1 MARGMASSKGD
12 TSLKDVIHLR
22 AGFILVPAL
31 LGALLLG
38 ACGGGG
44 SGGTGTGSDEK
55 FVADICKAGAQFQ
68 DDLTKLFANLA
79 NIQSEEEAAKKI
91 AEPLETFAKSFKAA
105 KPPADLKQWHS
116 DSSKSLDEA
125 VAALKK
131 GNTNAAIFQQDSPFP
146 EPPKGAEE
154 RLSKI
159 AANNADCQKSELF
172 TN

>member
-1 MARGMASSKGD
+1 MKRF
-12 TSLKDVIHLR
+12 VHLR

-38 ACGGGG
+38 ACGGDSDGG
-44 SGGTGTGSDEK
+44 GGGGTGSDEK

-68 DDLTKLFANLA
+68 DDLTKLFASLA
-79 NIQSEEEAAKKI
+79 NVQSEEEAVKKL
-91 AEPLETFAKSFKAA
+91 AEPFESFAKSFKTA
-105 KPPADLKQWHS
+105 KPPSDLKQWHS
-116 DSSKSLDEA
+116 EASKSLDEA
-125 VAALKK
+125 VAAMKK
-131 GNTNAAIFQQDSPFP
+131 GDANAAIFQQDSPFP

-159 AANNADCQKSELF
+159 AAANADCQKADLF

>member
-1 MARGMASSKGD
+1 MKRFFQRQAG
-12 TSLKDVIHLR
+12 LVILP
-22 AGFILVPAL
+22 VV
-31 LGALLLG
+31 LGALVLG
-38 ACGGGG
+38 ACGGG
-44 SGGTGTGSDEK
+44 SNGGGGGGTGSDEK

-79 NIQSEEEAAKKI
+79 NVQSEEEAVKKL
-91 AEPLETFAKSFKAA
+91 AEPFESFSKSFTAA
-105 KPPADLKQWHS
+105 KPPSDLKQWHS
-116 DSSKSLDEA
+116 EASKSLDEA
-125 VAALKK
+125 VAAMKK

-159 AANNADCQKSELF
+159 AAGNADCQKADLF

>member
-44 SGGTGTGSDEK
+44 SGGTGSGSDEK

-91 AEPLETFAKSFKAA
+91 AEPFETFAKSFKAA

-159 AANNADCQKSELF
+159 AANNTDCQKSGLF

>member
-1 MARGMASSKGD
+1 MKRF
-12 TSLKDVIHLR
+12 VHLR

-38 ACGGGG
+38 ACGGDSDGG
-44 SGGTGTGSDEK
+44 GGGGTGSDEK

-68 DDLTKLFANLA
+68 DDLTKLFASLA
-79 NIQSEEEAAKKI
+79 NVQSEEEAVKKL
-91 AEPLETFAKSFKAA
+91 AEPFESFAKSFKTA
-105 KPPADLKQWHS
+105 KPPSDLKQWHS
-116 DSSKSLDEA
+116 EASKSLDEA
-125 VAALKK
+125 VAAMKK
-131 GNTNAAIFQQDSPFP
+131 GDANAAIFQQDSPFP

-159 AANNADCQKSELF
+159 AASNADCQKAELF

>member
-1 MARGMASSKGD
+1 
-12 TSLKDVIHLR
+12 LR
-22 AGFILVPAL
+22 SP
-31 LGALLLG
+31 
-38 ACGGGG
+38 
-44 SGGTGTGSDEK
+44 SRPST
-55 FVADICKAGAQFQ
+55 
-68 DDLTKLFANLA
+68 
-79 NIQSEEEAAKKI
+79 
-91 AEPLETFAKSFKAA
+91 KSFKAA
-105 KPPADLKQWHS
+105 KPAADLKQWHS